1 MEIKITRSARN
12 CTACAREFVHD
23 EDLMSVARIENQQL
37 LRTDYCA
44 ACWAP
49 TNGAGAFSV
58 WSPKYYD
65 PRVADQQPAEV
76 FSPLRQL
83 FYEALES
90 EDRIDMAKAYLAAQL
105 LRRQKVFRL
114 VKESDDTDGEV
125 RLVLFTDRIG
135 DRLIEVRDPNLSYA
149 ELEQGR
155 QALIARLTEL
165 ENPQPPEEVLSVTE
179 AFSTTEALFVQDK
192 EENA

>member
-37 LRTDYCA
+37 TRTDYCTT
-44 ACWAP
+44 CWAP
-49 TNGAGAFSV
+49 AHGTGAFSV

-65 PRVADQQPAEV
+65 PRVAEQQPAEV

-90 EDRIDMAKAYLAAQL
+90 EDRLDMAKAYLAAQL

-114 VKESDDTDGEV
+114 VKESDGAEGEV
-125 RLVLFTDRIG
+125 RLVLFADRIG

-155 QALIARLTEL
+155 QALMARLTDL
-165 ENPQPPEEVLSVTE
+165 ENPPPLEENLSEE
-179 AFSTTEALFVQDK
+179 AVFSTKEK